1 MKKFTSS
8 CLALLAALGS
18 TAALAQVNTPPLT
31 GAAPRAPS
39 APPLPVGLYVSVTNG
54 AISLSNKGGSS
65 NFTAGQFGYTAT
77 PTQPPVLVPKNP
89 AIQFAPPPAFSSNKP
104 PSNTGAS
111 NKAAAVDC
119 EVR

>member
-1 MKKFTSS
+1 MKKLTTS

-31 GAAPRAPS
+31 GAAPKP
-39 APPLPVGLYVSVTNG
+39 PPLPVGLYVSVTNG
-54 AISLSNKGGSS
+54 AISLTNKGGSS

-89 AIQFAPPPAFSSNKP
+89 AIQFTPPPSFSSNKP

>member
-1 MKKFTSS
+1 MKKITSS

-18 TAALAQVNTPPLT
+18 TAALAQVNI
-31 GAAPRAPS
+31 
-39 APPLPVGLYVSVTNG
+39 PLPAGVTPKPPGAPTLPPGLYVSVIDGLIKVTNP
-54 AISLSNKGGSS
+54 GGTS

-77 PTQPPVLVPKNP
+77 RTQPPVLVPKNP

-111 NKAAAVDC
+111 NKAATVDC